1 MAAGS
6 TAVGGVSGAIFQGPC
21 ILIERVAVSV
31 TFLLIVFKED
41 TDNIFV
47 AADSA
52 TPIRTTTNSNN
63 KNCTCLFG

>member
-1 MAAGS
+1 MFCLTTHVATSLKLFHMAAGS

-47 AADSA
+47 AADSH
-52 TPIRTTTNSNN
+52 TRT
-63 KNCTCLFG
+63 